1 MIEIQNLVKTFNKT
15 VAVNNLN
22 LTIGDGSIIG
32 LVGSNGSGKSTLLR
46 TVTGVYIAESGNIL
60 VDGEPTFENN
70 NFKGESYFVP
80 DFPFYYA
87 KSTIDMHA
95 SYLRKI
101 YPNWS
106 DQIYYQLLNVFTLNP
121 KAKIL
126 EMSKGMQRQASL
138 LLAFSTQPKYLFLDE
153 IFDGLDPVIR
163 QVVKKLIINNVIE
176 NNMTAVIASHNLRE
190 LEDLCDRIILMHN
203 GELVLDKD
211 LDDMK
216 KSFCKVQVAFS
227 DTGDIPV
234 TFENLNIFRKIQNG
248 NLYTLT
254 VQGEMEETVSVLQA
268 MNPAFMEVLPLTLEE
283 SFISEME
290 NINYDIKNILST

>member
-1 MIEIQNLVKTFNKT
+1 MIKIHNLVKTFNKT

-22 LTIGDGSIIG
+22 LTIKDGSITG

-46 TVTGVYIAESGNIL
+46 TITGVYIPESGNIFIN
-60 VDGEPTFENN
+60 DKSTFENN
-70 NFKGESYFVP
+70 EFKGKSYFIP
-80 DFPFYYA
+80 DFPFYYG
-87 KSTIDMHA
+87 KSTIDTHA
-95 SYLRKI
+95 SYLKKI

-106 DQIYYQLLNVFTLNP
+106 DRIYYNLLNVFSLNP

-163 QVVKKLIINNVIE
+163 QVVKKLIINNAAE
-176 NNMTAVIASHNLRE
+176 YNMTTVIASHNLRE
-190 LEDLCDRIILMHN
+190 LEDLCDRIVLMHH
-203 GELVLDKD
+203 GELVIDKD
-211 LDDMK
+211 IDDMK
-216 KSFCKVQVAFS
+216 ESFCKVQVAFS
-227 DTGDIPV
+227 NDGVPV
-234 TFENLNIFRKIQNG
+234 IFKNLNIFRKIQNG
-248 NLYTLT
+248 NVYTLT
-254 VQGEMEETVSVLQA
+254 IKGEKDAIISALKE

-290 NINYDIKNILST
+290 NINYDIKNILSI

>member
-1 MIEIQNLVKTFNKT
+1 MIKIQNLVKTFNKT

-22 LTIGDGSIIG
+22 LTINDGSIIG

-46 TVTGVYIAESGNIL
+46 TVTGVYIAESGDVFVN
-60 VDGEPTFENN
+60 GKSAFENIE
-70 NFKGESYFVP
+70 FKGESYFIP
-80 DFPFYYA
+80 DFPFYYG

-95 SYLRKI
+95 SYLRQI

-106 DQIYYQLLNVFTLNP
+106 DEVYYSLLNVFTLNP

-138 LLAFSTQPKYLFLDE
+138 LLAFSTRPKYLFLDE

-190 LEDLCDRIILMHN
+190 LEDLCDRIVVMHK

-216 KSFCKVQVAFS
+216 QSFCKVQVAFS
-227 DTGDIPV
+227 DMGDTPV
-234 TFENLNIFRKIQNG
+234 NFENLNIFRKTQNG
-248 NLYTLT
+248 NLYTLI
-254 VQGEMEETVSVLQA
+254 VRGDKDETVSALNA
-268 MNPAFMEVLPLTLEE
+268 MSPAFLEVLPLTLEE

-290 NINYDIKNILST
+290 NINYDIKNILSK